1 MKFFLTT
8 TLGFSIGLNIFL
20 GFQLNR
26 SNFFSQENQKLYKI
40 QEEELKIIVSEQNDE
55 LLTAYEDG
63 YHKATEDTQCPT
75 TGNIV
80 APKGIKEPTLPPK
93 K

>member
-8 TLGFSIGLNIFL
+8 ALIFSIAFNFLL

-26 SNFFSQENQKLYKI
+26 SNFFIQENQKLYKI
-40 QEEELKIIVSEQNDE
+40 QEEEIKTIASKQNDE

-63 YHKATEDTQCPT
+63 YHKATEDIQCPT